1 MALFPAFAELA
12 SDSGTAGDSGK
23 RGAELDWLSNQS
35 FRSTEAETQHNQILQ
50 TIDPAPTPLPRSPL
64 RFDVTEESD
73 AGEGIKKSTRK
84 KKKKKHG
91 HIKRKKKKTDLRSSE
106 SSSETDHAKDDK
118 KDNAGELE
126 RGSQKPEQSSK
137 LSDGA
142 KIWFEDIEPVN
153 GETFRIDKK
162 PDPANWEYKSLY
174 RAHIA
179 RYKRKGNS
187 CLGINPKKQCISWED
202 SATDKKPLRKRT
214 ERYFTKNGVQVLAA
228 NGTPVYNRTQ
238 ATPLGDSTLVPLLVG
253 DEDGET
259 ACPSTA
265 WVNPLG
271 VYDVSTTLWLQG
283 KGVPESEAKHPASS
297 EDLSNTLKAKVE
309 EFNRRLRENPEDV
322 QAWMAFVEFQDELM
336 KGPSMYTIDEKEL
349 ESRRKSLKLI
359 LEKKLSILDRAIE
372 SNPHR
377 VELKLARLKLCE
389 ELWEP
394 AVLLKEWQ
402 KLVFLH
408 PNDAALWQKYLL
420 FSQSQFSTFSVSKVL
435 SIYGK
440 CLSTLAAVRDG
451 SMVSHPLL
459 PGTEEAMFGIFLQ
472 QCHFLRQAGQS
483 EKAISL
489 FQAMSDFTF
498 FKPDSVTDMSTK
510 RQVEFFE
517 PFWDSGEPRFG
528 EKGAKGW
535 NAWMRQ
541 QERGGWVVVNNF
553 GEEEEEEN
561 AEDDP
566 EIKDKTCPRW
576 RLWLEVECAR
586 EAKHWLPWKP
596 DKAKGQSEED
606 CEDPERQVLFDELGP
621 SLFRISS
628 PELKFQLMR
637 AFLQF
642 LGVPCGH
649 SLPVSCLYLAMD
661 ENSIFDC
668 GNSSERPLT
677 PFDCPFSGVG
687 ILGHMDTLVSG
698 RRQTGHCK
706 EGEAFLQNIFQ
717 LAQTCFSGE
726 EKSHFSV
733 CWLQY
738 EIAKVAWYLQVKDKK
753 HLKSQGKKS
762 KKLAKHLLKEAE
774 NRNNLSLWKEYA
786 FLEWLL
792 GNVDESRK
800 VFDTAISMGGSGGVK
815 NWGLLN
821 LCLLYAELEVG
832 LLNTLEG
839 AISSRAVHV
848 LTKLADNG
856 PYAPYNGQVLSV
868 SILKVRKVYEHAVQ
882 DCLPESLSSGLGKS
896 RIHLVSLVGC
906 FALFQYLTVGV
917 DAAVQIF
924 KLFTDKRSSVGV
936 LKAGELDDG
945 KSSSWAALET
955 LSVMQTNLLRHHLKM
970 GVHPL
975 NPLRETLRE
984 TLTLYPGN
992 QLLWKSYVE
1001 VESKSHNASK
1011 ARKFFDHVR
1020 RSTMCLE
1027 PWLFAIQAEQA
1038 RKRLVET
1045 VQRKD
1050 AGEIHATIPETGLT
1064 NRIKA
1069 LFEHAIGSQQ
1079 GAHCPLL
1086 WRIYLHFMVSLG
1098 NKERSKGLFYK
1109 ALQSC
1114 PWAKVLYL
1122 DAVEYFP
1129 SELQE
1134 ILDLMTE
1141 KELRVRV
1148 PLEELDLLLED

>member
-1 MALFPAFAELA
+1 M
-12 SDSGTAGDSGK
+12 
-23 RGAELDWLSNQS
+23 
-35 FRSTEAETQHNQILQ
+35 I
-50 TIDPAPTPLPRSPL
+50 I
-64 RFDVTEESD
+64 VTY
-73 AGEGIKKSTRK
+73 TVY
-84 KKKKKHG
+84 KHM
-91 HIKRKKKKTDLRSSE
+91 
-106 SSSETDHAKDDK
+106 
-118 KDNAGELE
+118 
-126 RGSQKPEQSSK
+126 
-137 LSDGA
+137 
-142 KIWFEDIEPVN
+142 
-153 GETFRIDKK
+153 
-162 PDPANWEYKSLY
+162 
-174 RAHIA
+174 
-179 RYKRKGNS
+179 YKRKGNT
-187 CLGINPKKQCISWED
+187 CLGINPKKQCITWED
-202 SATDKKPLRKRT
+202 SATGKKSLHKRA
-214 ERYFTKNGVQVLAA
+214 ERYFTKSGVQLLAA
-228 NGTPVYNRTQ
+228 DGTPVYSRTR
-238 ATPLGDSTLVPLLVG
+238 ATPLWDSTLIPLLEG
-253 DEDGET
+253 DEDGKA

-271 VYDVSTTLWLQG
+271 VYDMSTTLWLQG
-283 KGVPESEAKHPASS
+283 KGLPESEAKYPASS
-297 EDLSNTLKAKVE
+297 DDLNNTLKAKVE
-309 EFNRRLRENPEDV
+309 EFNRKLRESPEDV
-322 QAWMAFVEFQDELM
+322 QTWLAFVAFQDELM
-336 KGPSMYTIDEKEL
+336 KGPSMYTIDEKQL
-349 ESRRKSLKLI
+349 ESRRKSLRLI

-372 SNPHR
+372 SNPHQ
-377 VELKLARLKLCE
+377 VELKLTRLKLCE
-389 ELWEP
+389 EFWEP

-408 PNDAALWQKYLL
+408 PNDAVLWQKYLL
-420 FSQSQFSTFSVSKVL
+420 FAQSHFSTFSMSKVI
-435 SIYGK
+435 STYGK
-440 CLSTLAAVRDG
+440 CLSTLAAVQDG

-459 PGTEEAMFGIFLQ
+459 PGTEEAMSAIFLQ

-498 FKPDSVTDMSTK
+498 FKPDSVKDMSTK

-541 QERGGWVVVNNF
+541 QERGGWIVVSNF
-553 GEEEEEEN
+553 DEEEEEDN
-561 AEDDP
+561 AEDEP

-576 RLWLEVECAR
+576 RIWLEMECAR
-586 EAKHWLPWKP
+586 EAKHWLPWRP

-628 PELKFQLMR
+628 SELKFQLMC

-642 LGVPCGH
+642 LGVPCGCH
-649 SLPVSCLYLAMD
+649 LPASCLYLAMD
-661 ENSIFDC
+661 ENSVFDC
-668 GNSSERPLT
+668 GHASERTLT
-677 PFDCPFSGVG
+677 PFDCLSSGVG
-687 ILGHMDTLVSG
+687 TLGHMETMVTG
-698 RRQTGHCK
+698 RRQTGHPK
-706 EGEAFLQNIFQ
+706 EGEEFLQNIFR
-717 LAQTCFSGE
+717 LAQSCFSGE
-726 EKSHFSV
+726 AKSHFLV
-733 CWLQY
+733 CWFQY
-738 EIAKVAWYLQVKDKK
+738 EISKIAWYLRVKDKK

-786 FLEWLL
+786 YLEWLL
-792 GNVDESRK
+792 GNIDDSRK
-800 VFDTAISMGGSGGVK
+800 VFDTAISMGKNSGMK
-815 NWGLLN
+815 NRGLLN

-839 AISSRAVHV
+839 AVNSRAVHV

-856 PYAPYNGQVLSV
+856 PYAPYNGQMFSV
-868 SILKVRKVYEHAVQ
+868 SILKARKVYEHAVQ
-882 DCLPESLSSGLGKS
+882 DCLQESLSSGLGKPPVQ
-896 RIHLVSLVGC
+896 LVSLVGC
-906 FALFQYLTVGV
+906 FALFQYLTVGL
-917 DAAVQIF
+917 DAAVQVF
-924 KLFTDKRSSVGV
+924 RLFTDKRDSVSV
-936 LKAGELDDG
+936 LKAGEFNETPN
-945 KSSSWAALET
+945 SWAALET
-955 LSVMQTNLLRHHLKM
+955 LSAMQTSLLRYHLKM

-984 TLTLYPGN
+984 ALTLYPGN
-992 QLLWKSYVE
+992 RFLWQSYVE

-1011 ARKFFDHVR
+1011 MRRFFDRVR
-1020 RSTMCLE
+1020 RSTVCLE

-1038 RKRLVET
+1038 RKRLVES

-1064 NRIKA
+1064 NRIQA

-1086 WRIYLHFMVSLG
+1086 WRLYLHFMVSLG

-1129 SELQE
+1129 DELQE

-1141 KELRVRV
+1141 KELRLRM